1 MTATATQPQA
11 LTQAEIAAKLA
22 QVRQASDPGKVEDGT
37 RVHIHYKAF
46 GTPSEVAKQEATR
59 ASELGLPRDRYTGR
73 VSRVWKAADGSQCLN
88 LFVELERDHKY
99 RTLNVDKGEVFSIVV
114 LGD

>member
-1 MTATATQPQA
+1 MTTAVAQAA
-11 LTQAEIAAKLA
+11 LTSADIAVKLS
-22 QVRQASDPGKVEDGT
+22 QVKQASDPGKVEDGT

-46 GTPSEVAKQEATR
+46 GTPTEQAKQEASR
-59 ASELGLPRDRYTGR
+59 AAMLGLPHDRYTGR
-73 VSRVWKAADGSQCLN
+73 ISRIWKTANGNQCIN

-99 RTLNVDKGEVFSIVV
+99 RTLNVDKGEVFSFTI